1 MIIKTAAEPIKSEI
15 KTLATSRASYPSQDD
30 IASHTDD
37 LDFVPDSLQLMLT
50 TIFSRNDVDL
60 KVSSTGEAIMQA
72 VRSRILICPMQI
84 GLTVQIN
91 HCYSCQ
97 VLGGH
102 FVLARLQLV
111 SQRNL
116 DL

>member
-50 TIFSRNDVDL
+50 TIFNTNDVDL
-60 KVSSTGEAIMQA
+60 KVAPIGKAIMQA
-72 VRSRILICPMQI
+72 AHPRILIYPI
-84 GLTVQIN
+84 GSPDSDPSSWCRTLCT
-91 HCYSCQ
+91 HSASDR
-97 VLGGH
+97 H
-102 FVLARLQLV
+102 TTR
-111 SQRNL
+111 S
-116 DL
+116 